1 MIQVGTKLR
10 VADNSGAKI
19 IECIRV
25 LGGSG
30 KKIVKVGDC
39 IVASVKE
46 VRSYTGG
53 TMKAKI
59 NKGAVTKAI
68 ILRTAKEFS
77 RRDGGF
83 LRFQDNTAILLG
95 TQSQP
100 SGSRIF
106 GPILE
111 ELRMLKDMKLVSMGS
126 CLM

>member
-1 MIQVGTKLR
+1 MKDTI
-10 VADNSGAKI
+10 KI
-19 IECIRV
+19 N
-25 LGGSG
+25 GKQY
-30 KKIVKVGDC
+30 KKIDESFDKR
-39 IVASVKE
+39 ITVKE